1 MHFSFC
7 FSLLKKGDIIF
18 EAKTGPNLGGPPPQ
32 KKKKKKIAEQKCLI
46 YKMGNF
52 RELKNSKNNCSL
64 MDINFREWAKKYLCN
79 QVFENVVF
87 LYI

>member
-1 MHFSFC
+1 
-7 FSLLKKGDIIF
+7 
-18 EAKTGPNLGGPPPQ
+18 
-32 KKKKKKIAEQKCLI
+32 
-46 YKMGNF
+46 MGNF
-52 RELKNSKNNCSL
+52 RELKNPKNNCSL